1 MTPEQQQQLL
11 ALLADHQYLLLSY
24 LVMALVIGA
33 LVRLCKSDSP
43 IPLLAKIP
51 AVWRPR
57 IAVALGIVGGVLSS
71 LAAKVPLSVAIGGG
85 IIAAFTAVTGHE
97 VIIEGGRG
105 GSELF
110 GPKGGLP
117 TASTARES
125 RRPPALRMIAIAM
138 FGVFVGGCAGAV
150 ASVPGDL
157 ALAQCIGSLA
167 RVTPPLTFVEY
178 LARGLE
184 QCGGDLLTI
193 LDEVL
198 ASTDPA
204 VAQYQQEARDAK
216 ADKAKLDALS
226 AKVGAYRAAHPE
238 IRKGAK

>member
-1 MTPEQQQQLL
+1 MTTDQQQQLL

-43 IPLLAKIP
+43 IPLLAKVP

-57 IAVALGIVGGVLSS
+57 IAVALGVVGGVLSA
-71 LAAKVPLSVAIGGG
+71 LAAKVPLSVAVAGGV
-85 IIAAFTAVTGHE
+85 IAAFTAVTGHE
-97 VIIEGGRG
+97 VLIEGARG
-105 GSELF
+105 GSELL

-125 RRPPALRMIAIAM
+125 RRPPALRMALMA
-138 FGVFVGGCAGAV
+138 FAVLLGGCAGAV

-167 RVTPPLTFVEY
+167 RVTPPLTFIEY

-204 VAQYQQEARDAK
+204 VAQYQPEARDAR